1 MFQSTNTNSK
11 EIIGELFFPL
21 FSRLLCI
28 KKGTFKLKSSGHK
41 FLNTSQESKSINY
54 LFPFPQLVTKPTLK
68 DQNNPHASSGKTS
81 ESHNQAKFKLIEE
94 RQSQE
99 LIVEKRRSNR
109 LKTRNLKWNKMF
121 RNRRNGNAWDFVGD
135 PFGPIVWLRGCTGVF
150 EFETNIF
157 RRRRS

>member
-1 MFQSTNTNSK
+1 MKNLVASVLGGPLVQRAFFKVCNSIIKFMGTFLGGTLFQRV
-11 EIIGELFFPL
+11 FW
-21 FSRLLCI
+21 
-28 KKGTFKLKSSGHK
+28 KKPQQEAPQGTFKLKSSGHK

-109 LKTRNLKWNKMF
+109 LKTRNLK
-121 RNRRNGNAWDFVGD
+121 
-135 PFGPIVWLRGCTGVF
+135 
-150 EFETNIF
+150 
-157 RRRRS
+157 